1 MADPR
6 PVESSSVAKPAAA
19 INIAES
25 IDICHNKVPK
35 VILLQIFQHFD
46 RQTLRAASEVSKSFN
61 ELSKHPSLW
70 NNAVYS
76 GPHSQ
81 LPELLKAIPFPPP
94 AVLQTTLPAETRVI
108 PSPQYSTI
116 LPESTKILLP
126 VLPETVPLI
135 AQVPD
140 VVATSEEKAEKT
152 GKEVV
157 EISQVL
163 PGYAPSY
170 AGDYVPNEVNNH
182 SFSTFANTISF
193 NVSRYHTPAEITESK
208 DYKEPAKEEG
218 SKQREQEMDTG
229 PGASRLTA
237 SRPELSRPG
246 LSASLERNNIEYVPA
261 EYFRG
266 VQAAQLIQSVSVSK
280 SVTNVKPEVLASGRI
295 LTHMTPIPSTL
306 TVTAST
312 TVDTIV
318 STSLNLAEN
327 GHSKNGTSDSQLN
340 SNE

>member
-1 MADPR
+1 MADPLS
-6 PVESSSVAKPAAA
+6 VESSSVTKPVGALK
-19 INIAES
+19 ISDS

-35 VILLQIFQHFD
+35 EILLQIFQHFD

-208 DYKEPAKEEG
+208 DYKEPAKVAG
-218 SKQREQEMDTG
+218 AKQRDQEMDTG
-229 PGASRLTA
+229 TSRLTA
-237 SRPELSRPG
+237 SRPEMSRPG
-246 LSASLERNNIEYVPA
+246 ISASLERNNIEYVPA

-306 TVTAST
+306 TVTSIT
-312 TVDTIV
+312 SVDTIV
-318 STSLNLAEN
+318 STSLDLAEKN
-327 GHSKNGTSDSQLN
+327 YLKNGTST
-340 SNE
+340 SNPLDTKD